1 MTHGGKH
8 HMSER
13 HNASERGAAIIIVL
27 LLGLIGIALVTA
39 MMTFANTSTPLA
51 RNDQDWNG
59 SLSAAEAGIDDYLYR
74 LSKDSSYWQKAT
86 DPTNPA
92 LVATGTGAQVPGGST
107 ESTFRYTR
115 TPPTVT
121 LNGTIKLKVTGM
133 VRGSKR
139 TLEATLRRDGFLDYL
154 YFSKYETVD
163 PDSYSTT
170 GTPSKAWADANC
182 KDRYYYA
189 VGNPGDPGYIP
200 PRVTSGSPACNE
212 IRWVTGDTLNGPLHT
227 NDALRIDGNPIF
239 TKKVTTSWAKVVNAG
254 SPFRWVQHDSTPS
267 NPQFNGTEN
276 QAFPN
281 PPASY
286 EKDNPIIASRLDPPA
301 DNSEL
306 LQDAQAE
313 GCVYTGPTWIKL
325 KSTSAGVPTWDVV
338 SPGTTFTPDCGGGSS
353 TAQTNIDGPANFN
366 GVIYVQNSLA
376 TCSYAAHPNS
386 GAPYP
391 PGLPVPIKETS
402 GSLTLARAAD
412 ITTYGCTS
420 GDAFV
425 EGTLNGQLTIGAQ
438 NNIAVVKDIKYAD
451 ITSASDD
458 VLGLI
463 TNNYIELLHPV
474 RCTNCPV
481 SGSTAKTYANISGYW
496 DSADP
501 WIYAAMLSTKHSFR
515 VQQWDKGAQ
524 PGSSSHL
531 LHIVGAIAQ
540 IYRGPVGTS
549 APTGYYKDYTYD
561 NRLKLISPPSF
572 LDPVQSAWK
581 VKTWAEV
588 KPN

>member
-1 MTHGGKH
+1 
-8 HMSER
+8 MSGR
-13 HNASERGAAIIIVL
+13 HNADERGAAIIIVL
-27 LLGLIGIALVTA
+27 LLGLIGIALVSA
-39 MMTFANTSTPLA
+39 MMVFASTSTPLA

-59 SLSAAEAGIDDYLYR
+59 ALAAAESGIDDYLYR

-92 LVATGTGAQVPGGST
+92 LTATGTGDQVPGGDT
-107 ESTFRYTR
+107 ESTYRYTR
-115 TPPTVT
+115 TPPNVT
-121 LNGTIKLKVTGM
+121 LNGTIKLTVTGM
-133 VRGSKR
+133 VRKSKR

-182 KDRYYYA
+182 KDKYYYA
-189 VGNPGDPGYIP
+189 VGNPGDPGYIA
-200 PRVTSGSPACNE
+200 PRVTSGSPSCSE

-239 TKKVTTSWAKVVNAG
+239 TKKVTTSWAKVLTSG
-254 SPFRWVQHDSTPS
+254 SPYRWIQHDSTPS

-276 QAFPN
+276 QAFP
-281 PPASY
+281 SSSL
-286 EKDNPIIASRLDPPA
+286 EKDNPIIATRLDPPA

-306 LQDAQAE
+306 LTDAAAD
-313 GCVYTGPTWIKL
+313 GCVYVGPTWIKL
-325 KSTSAGVPTWDVV
+325 KSTAAGVATWDVV
-338 SPGTTFTPDCGGGSS
+338 SPGTTSPMAGCGGGTT
-353 TAQTNIDGPANFN
+353 TAQTNVVGPADFN
-366 GVIYVQNSLA
+366 GVIYVKNSLA
-376 TCSYAAHPNS
+376 ACTYPAHPNS
-386 GAPYP
+386 GYAYP
-391 PGLPVPIKETS
+391 TGLPVPIKET
-402 GSLTLARAAD
+402 GSLTTARAID
-412 ITTYGCTS
+412 VTTYGCTS

-438 NNIAVVKDIKYAD
+438 NNIAIVKDIVYAD
-451 ITSASDD
+451 LTSASDD

-481 SGSTAKTYANISGYW
+481 SGSTAKTYANIAGYW
-496 DSADP
+496 SSANP
-501 WIYAAMLSTKHSFR
+501 QIYAAMLSTKHSFR

-531 LHIVGAIAQ
+531 LNIKGAIAQ

-549 APTGYYKDYTYD
+549 GSPGTGYFKAYVYD
-561 NRLKLISPPSF
+561 DRLKLISPPLF

-588 KPN
+588 KPS